1 MVNVLGSFG
10 AYCLSP
16 KATDILI
23 LVWNKAVQNTRFC
36 VLIEKHHKLYV
47 FDKTNFWQLSN
58 SESYNIFWKEM

>member
-47 FDKTNFWQLSN
+47 FDKTNF
-58 SESYNIFWKEM
+58 